1 MSNEIKHPRS
11 NNILQYALIGAVFGF
26 TFPII
31 GTVLQVVFS
40 GFALT
45 PANLV
50 RVHLGFPL
58 LWVVDTAPIVIGMLA
73 GYAGHK
79 QDMLL
84 KANEQL
90 RAQDAELRMSH
101 AQLEQYV
108 DERTAQLLVAN
119 KKNERRTAQF
129 ETISSISRA
138 VTSIRALSELLPK
151 ITQSISQQFG
161 FYHVGVYLLDNN
173 REFAILTAAN
183 SEGGQKMMKRGYRL
197 LVGSA
202 GIIGFVTQTGQPRTD
217 SEARMDNAYLVDP
230 DLPDTRSE
238 MALPLHIGNEIFG
251 ALDVQSTEADA
262 FSEEDVN
269 TLSILADQVSIAIQ
283 NARSYEQIQDALA
296 QANTASHQMSSQQ
309 WRQFLSAEPVE
320 GFYFDGVETKKI
332 DAAGDQHANHFAV
345 PLTLRGTRIGILK
358 LRTSD
363 PNRMWTEDE
372 KDMARA
378 IAERTAIAVENA
390 RLLLES
396 QKRVVK
402 EQTIGQISAKLG
414 SLNDLE
420 SLLRTTI
427 QELGSNLPDTDVA
440 VQIFADKPGRM

>member
-1 MSNEIKHPRS
+1 MNNETNRPRS
-11 NNILQYALIGAVFGF
+11 NNILRYALIGAAFGF

-31 GTVLQVVFS
+31 GTVLQVIFS
-40 GFALT
+40 GIPLT

-50 RVHLGFPL
+50 KVHLGFPL

-79 QDMLL
+79 QDMLFR
-84 KANEQL
+84 ANAQL
-90 RAQDAELRMSH
+90 RAQDSELRMSH
-101 AQLEQYV
+101 SQLEQYV
-108 DERTAQLLVAN
+108 NERTAQLLIAN
-119 KKNERRTAQF
+119 KNNERRTAQF
-129 ETISSISRA
+129 EAISGISRA
-138 VTSIRALSELLPK
+138 VTSIRTLSELLPQ
-151 ITQSISQQFG
+151 ITQSISQRFG
-161 FYHVGVYLLDNN
+161 FYHIGVFLLDSNK
-173 REFAILTAAN
+173 EFAILTAAN
-183 SEGGQKMMKRGYRL
+183 SEGGQRMIQRDYRL
-197 LVGSA
+197 PVGST

-217 SEARMDNAYLVDP
+217 SESRMDNTYFIEP
-230 DLPDTRSE
+230 DLPDTQSE
-238 MALPLHIGNEIFG
+238 IALPLRIGNEIFG
-251 ALDVQSTEADA
+251 ALDVQSTESNA
-262 FSEEDVN
+262 FSEEDVS

-296 QANTASHQMSSQQ
+296 QANAASLQMSSQQ
-309 WRQFLSAEPVE
+309 WKQFLSTEPVE
-320 GFYFDGVETKKI
+320 GFYFDGIETKKL
-332 DAAGDQHANHFAV
+332 DTAGDKHANYFAV
-345 PLTLRGTRIGILK
+345 PLTLRGIQIGTLK
-358 LRTSD
+358 LKTSD
-363 PNRMWTEDE
+363 PNRLWTEDE

-427 QELGSNLPDTDVA
+427 QELGSTLPDTDVA
-440 VQIFADKPGRM
+440 VQIFAEKPGRM